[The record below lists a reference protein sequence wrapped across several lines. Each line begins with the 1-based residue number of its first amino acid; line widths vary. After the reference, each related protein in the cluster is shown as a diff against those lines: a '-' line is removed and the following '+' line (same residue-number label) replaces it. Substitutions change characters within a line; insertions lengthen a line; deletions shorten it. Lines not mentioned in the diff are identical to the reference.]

1 MGFSRAKEKNVL
13 FYLYRLL
20 LPVILILGVILLKP
34 WKINKEN
41 EIFVLRSVESSP
53 SVKILSGAALSE
65 PRDRNCNFFTC
76 FNVYRCGRSINKLS
90 VYIYPVYR

>member
-13 FYLYRLL
+13 SYVYRLL
-20 LPVILILGVILLKP
+20 LPVVLLLGIILLKP
-34 WKINKEN
+34 WTISKEN

-53 SVKILSGAALSE
+53 SIKILSGASLSKLRE
-65 PRDRNCNFFTC
+65 RNCNFFTC
-76 FNVYRCGRSINKLS
+76 FNVYRCGRSVNKLS